1 MSELDPKKVRIIA
14 KILGKLF
21 SNKKVRVALLI
32 TLGVLVVAGGTTGGI
47 IYGTGLKKAGET
59 ERLIG
64 SLPTKIEDYAEYEEV
79 IEKAYSAYK
88 NLSGWQQK
96 KVVNRDILLK
106 FIPAYNQYK
115 VEDLRFLLEE
125 LTVETV
131 ASTTILSDIA
141 LLYKTFNSEQKS
153 LLKAEEIFQ
162 YDSYQRVDQLVRDI
176 KEIQTDLVNQYK
188 NIRRVKEEYESLA
201 EPYKPFVYNYAL
213 TEDFDEQYSFLQKF
227 TFTEIDGGYSVKAK
241 EDVEF
246 EGSITI
252 PEYYGGKEVI
262 KIEESGFAGQS
273 KIMSITVPQTVQ
285 IVEKGAFVGCNRI
298 ETLTLPFTGKDIN
311 STEKFSFI
319 FGDKGVPQSLKT
331 VKITQ
336 KDRVENNVF
345 AGCNYIEKVFYSKP
359 LEYLGANAFDGCEA
373 LLSLNSEEEGT
384 LNLAGEMD
392 AVGDC
397 AFRNCQSI
405 KKIVFSEEILTIGK
419 SAFGFCRS
427 IETLTLTNRI
437 TTIGDYAFE
446 GLKKITEVT
455 VHDSTQTIGVGAFKG
470 CTALEEMTLPFIGK
484 NKQHDKYHSVFG
496 YIFGYEKGGHTS
508 TVWDSGF
515 KNEIFADS
523 VWGGAG
529 KPILDNGAIWQYSYA
544 HGNIH
549 RTSFWFYIP
558 MTLRKI
564 TITNQTD
571 IPTAGF
577 NGCSMLTDIT
587 FTKGINS
594 QGECAFQNC
603 NATVHAVMD
612 EES

>member
-1 MSELDPKKVRIIA
+1 MSELDPKKVTFIA

-21 SNKKVRVALLI
+21 SNKKARVALLI

-64 SLPTKIEDYAEYEEV
+64 SLPIKIEDYAEYEDV

-88 NLSGWQQK
+88 NLSGWQQE

-106 FIPAYNQYK
+106 FIPAYNEYK
-115 VEDLRFLLEE
+115 VEDLRSMLEE

-131 ASTTILSDIA
+131 ASTTILSDIV
-141 LLYKTFNSEQKS
+141 LLYKTFNSEQKA

-162 YDSYQRVDQLVRDI
+162 YDSYQRVEQLVRDI
-176 KEIQTDLVNQYK
+176 KEIKTDLVNQYK
-188 NIRRVKEEYESLA
+188 KVRRVKEEYESLA

-213 TEDFDEQYSFLQKF
+213 TEDFDEQYAFLQKF
-227 TFTEIDGGYSVKAK
+227 TFTEIDGGYALKTNEQAS
-241 EDVEF
+241 F
-246 EGSITI
+246 EGCVIL
-252 PEYYGGKEVI
+252 PEVYGGKDVV
-262 KIEESGFAGQS
+262 KIEANAFGDQR
-273 KIMSITVPQTVQ
+273 KITSLVIPDTVQ
-285 IVEKGAFVGCNRI
+285 TIEKGAFGGCNRVEDI
-298 ETLTLPFTGKDIN
+298 TLPFTGKDKD
-311 STEKFSFI
+311 STEKFGYI
-319 FGDKGVPQSLKT
+319 FGDSGVPQSLKT
-331 VKITQ
+331 IKITQ
-336 KDRVENNVF
+336 KDRVENAVF
-345 AGCNYIEKVFYSKP
+345 AGCDYIERVFYEKT
-359 LEYLGANAFDGCEA
+359 LEYIGASCFEGCEA
-373 LLSLNSEEEGT
+373 LQSFNSEEEGT

-392 AVGDC
+392 AVGEC
-397 AFRNCQSI
+397 AFKNCKSV
-405 KKIVFSEEILTIGK
+405 KKIVFSDEILTIGNG
-419 SAFGFCRS
+419 AFAFCRN
-427 IETLTLTNRI
+427 IEALTLTNRI
-437 TTIGDYAFE
+437 TIIGDYAFE

-470 CTALEEMTLPFIGK
+470 CNSLVEMTLPFIGK
-484 NKQHDKYHSVFG
+484 SKQQDTYHSVFG
-496 YIFGYEKGGHTS
+496 WIFDYEKGGHTN
-508 TVWDSGF
+508 THWDSGF

-544 HGNIH
+544 HNNIK

-558 MTLRKI
+558 TTLRKI

-577 NGCSMLTDIT
+577 NGCTMLTDIT

-603 NATVHAVMD
+603 NATVHEG
-612 EES
+612 EE